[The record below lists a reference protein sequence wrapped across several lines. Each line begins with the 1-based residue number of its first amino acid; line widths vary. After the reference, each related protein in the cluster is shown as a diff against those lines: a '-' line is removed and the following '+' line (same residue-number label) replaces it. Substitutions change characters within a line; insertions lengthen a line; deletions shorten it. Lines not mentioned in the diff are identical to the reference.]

1 LHLLLFQPHRSN
13 DYTHR
18 IPTGWLNTVDK
29 IDQQWIGQTL
39 FASKG
44 VLVANLKTW
53 WYPPTVPGPN
63 WTTRPS
69 PEAYFYRRFFL
80 WMPRKMWAFDFKCP
94 TCSDSQSLTSKG
106 LYNRV
111 LSVIDLTGRYYLGA
125 EYLEC
130 RSCRGTF
137 ISYDTCLLGQ
147 LPDAYQV
154 RFPVILTRKY
164 ACDRAVVNLMRART
178 LGNSPTA
185 VCHDVH
191 EMQTEDW
198 MRSTITY
205 LTDCERHKK
214 SHRQLNLS
222 VSEYQD
228 PPDFKSPPNP
238 KWFLATYIRDVWAR
252 LQWLKASATS
262 VYGEVLKID
271 STKKITR
278 KLQVRFILIYLAKY
292 INKILTTFVLG

>member
-1 LHLLLFQPHRSN
+1 
-13 DYTHR
+13 
-18 IPTGWLNTVDK
+18 
-29 IDQQWIGQTL
+29 
-39 FASKG
+39 
-44 VLVANLKTW
+44 
-53 WYPPTVPGPN
+53 
-63 WTTRPS
+63 
-69 PEAYFYRRFFL
+69 
-80 WMPRKMWAFDFKCP
+80 
-94 TCSDSQSLTSKG
+94 
-106 LYNRV
+106 
-111 LSVIDLTGRYYLGA
+111 
-125 EYLEC
+125 
-130 RSCRGTF
+130 
-137 ISYDTCLLGQ
+137 
-147 LPDAYQV
+147 
-154 RFPVILTRKY
+154 
-164 ACDRAVVNLMRART
+164 MRART

-198 MRSTITY
+198 MRRTIAY

-214 SHRQLNLS
+214 SHQQLNLS